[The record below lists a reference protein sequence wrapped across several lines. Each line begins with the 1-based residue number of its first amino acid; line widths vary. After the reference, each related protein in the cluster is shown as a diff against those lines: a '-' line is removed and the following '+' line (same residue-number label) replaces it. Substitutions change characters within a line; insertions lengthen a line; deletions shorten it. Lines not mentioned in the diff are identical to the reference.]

1 MSTSRHL
8 AHLPRLSLIAR
19 LVAGTFLVPVAASA
33 QQAPQQAAQA
43 PAQAAQGQAQ
53 QAQPAQPAP
62 QVVTQAPQTPAP
74 GGAPMSTVN
83 VTANKT
89 TNRIDR
95 QVYDVKADPASSNDT
110 VADTLNK
117 VPSVAVDPE
126 GNVTLRGRSNV
137 QILVD
142 GKPSAMF
149 QGDNRAAAINAI
161 PAADL
166 ESVEVINNP
175 GAQFGNEGGGGPIL
189 NLVMRRERSPGGF
202 GAINANVGQSGR
214 YNTSGFGSYTSG
226 RFSVQGAVYR
236 RHDGR
241 DSTGE
246 TRRERID
253 PVTKGVATST
263 QYSNGENNTDSA
275 GFNAGLTYNWGEK
288 DVLGATASFAENNND
303 SASTERY
310 RSVSAA
316 GVVDNE
322 YLRTSQRE
330 NKNRN
335 FSLGARLD
343 HKGEKPGE
351 TFKMDLR
358 LSGNTGDSD
367 ARYASDYTVRPR
379 NASAANS
386 RQDGLNETRIA
397 DFTGDYELPGEH
409 GVFRMGYKV
418 ARNESTFDN
427 AFFDIDT
434 GGIER
439 VNTQRTNRFEL
450 TDTTYA
456 LYGSYQLRV
465 NEKWGVQGGLRAE
478 YADLDMDQVTTNI
491 QAKNHYFD
499 MIPSAFVTY
508 GLSDDTTL
516 RLSYAHRIRRP
527 GANDLNPFVV
537 YRDELNLSSG
547 NPDLEPTNTDSLELG
562 VETKLGKVDTAV
574 RLYAR
579 RESDLI
585 SERRFLLANDVLLTT
600 RENAGSSRSG
610 GIEFNFSGR
619 ATDKLMINVNGN
631 VGYAE
636 QTVLG
641 SALDDKRSATS
652 ISGRARIAYQMNPTN
667 FFQLMLNAQGKTL
680 FGEGYRQPVRTAD
693 FSYRR
698 NLSQALSLVVNIND
712 LFDSQKMESITE
724 TDVLREY
731 SLRRFGGRTAYVG
744 LSYRFGSFGNA
755 GNRRPMFMGPGGPGG
770 HGPGGFMGGP
780 GR

>member
-1 MSTSRHL
+1 MSIPRQT

-19 LVAGTFLVPVAASA
+19 LVAGTFLVPFTVNA
-33 QQAPQQAAQA
+33 QEAPQQAT
-43 PAQAAQGQAQ
+43 QAAQAQAK
-53 QAQPAQPAP
+53 PAQPAP
-62 QVVTQAPQTPAP
+62 QVVSQTPEAP
-74 GGAPMSTVN
+74 PAGGTAVSTVN

-95 QVYDVKADPASSNDT
+95 QVYDVKSDPASSNDT

-117 VPSVAVDPE
+117 VPSVGVDPD

-202 GAINANVGQSGR
+202 AALNANVGQSGR

-226 RFSVQGAVYR
+226 RFSVQGAAYR
-236 RHDGR
+236 RHDFR
-241 DSTGE
+241 ENSGE

-253 PVTKGVATST
+253 PVSKAVTSST
-263 QYSNGENNTDSA
+263 QFSSGRNNTDSA
-275 GFNAGLTYNWGEK
+275 GFNAGLTYNWGDK

-303 SASTERY
+303 ANSSERY

-316 GVVDNE
+316 GVVDSE
-322 YLRTSQRE
+322 YQRITQRD
-330 NKNRN
+330 NQNRN
-335 FSLGARLD
+335 YSLGARLD

-358 LSGNTGDSD
+358 LSGNDGDSD
-367 ARYASDYTVRPR
+367 ARYATNYTVRPR
-379 NASAANS
+379 NAGASNS

-397 DFTGDYELPGEH
+397 DFTGDYELPGAH
-409 GVFRMGYKV
+409 GVMRLGYKV

-427 AFFDIDT
+427 AFFDIGA
-434 GGIER
+434 GGTES

-450 TDTTYA
+450 TDMTYA
-456 LYGSYQLRV
+456 LYGSYQWRV

-478 YADLDMDQVTTNI
+478 YAELDMNQVTTNI
-491 QAKNHYFD
+491 RASNHYFD
-499 MIPSAFVTY
+499 AIPSAFVTY

-527 GANDLNPFVV
+527 NAGELNPFVV
-537 YRDELNLSSG
+537 YRDELNISSG
-547 NPDLEPTNTDSLELG
+547 NPELQPTNTDSLELG
-562 VETKLGKVDTAV
+562 VETKIGKVDTTV
-574 RLYAR
+574 RAYAR
-579 RESDLI
+579 RESELI
-585 SERRFLLANDVLLTT
+585 SERRYLLANDVLLTT
-600 RENAGSSRSG
+600 RENSGSSRSG

-631 VGYAE
+631 VGYSE

-652 ISGRARIAYQMNPTN
+652 ISGRARVAYQMNQAN

-693 FSYRR
+693 FSYRH
-698 NLSQALSLVVNIND
+698 NLSPALSLVFNVND
-712 LFDSQKMESITE
+712 LFDSQKSESITE

-731 SLRRFGGRTAYVG
+731 SLRRFGGRMAYVG

-770 HGPGGFMGGP
+770 PRPGAGGFGPGH
-780 GR
+780 

>member
-1 MSTSRHL
+1 MPTPRHT

-19 LVAGTFLVPVAASA
+19 LVAGTFLVPFAANA
-33 QQAPQQAAQA
+33 QEAPQQAT
-43 PAQAAQGQAQ
+43 QAAQAQAK
-53 QAQPAQPAP
+53 PAQPAP
-62 QVVTQAPQTPAP
+62 QVVSQAPEAPPA
-74 GGAPMSTVN
+74 GGTAVSTVN

-95 QVYDVKADPASSNDT
+95 QVYDVKSDPASSNDT

-117 VPSVAVDPE
+117 VPSVGVDPD

-202 GAINANVGQSGR
+202 AALNANVGSAGR

-226 RFSVQGAVYR
+226 RFSVQGAAYR
-236 RHDGR
+236 RHDHR
-241 DSTGE
+241 DNTGE

-253 PVTKGVATST
+253 PVTGAVTSST
-263 QYSNGENNTDSA
+263 QFSSGVNNTDSA
-275 GFNAGLTYNWGEK
+275 GFNAGLTYNWGDK

-303 SASTERY
+303 GGSSERY

-316 GVVDNE
+316 GVVDSE
-322 YLRTSQRE
+322 YERITRRD

-335 FSLGARLD
+335 YSLGARLD

-358 LSGNTGDSD
+358 LSGNDGDSD
-367 ARYASDYTVRPR
+367 ARYNTDYTVRPR
-379 NASAANS
+379 NASAPNS

-397 DFTGDYELPGEH
+397 DFTGDYELPGAH
-409 GVFRMGYKV
+409 GVMRLGYKV

-427 AFFDIDT
+427 AFFDIGA
-434 GGIER
+434 GGSES

-450 TDTTYA
+450 TDMTYA
-456 LYGSYQLRV
+456 LYGSYQWRV

-478 YADLDMDQVTTNI
+478 YADLDMNQVTTSI
-491 QAKNHYFD
+491 RASNHYFD
-499 MIPSAFVTY
+499 AIPSAFVTY
-508 GLSDDTTL
+508 GLSDDTTI

-527 GANDLNPFVV
+527 NAGELNPFVV

-547 NPDLEPTNTDSLELG
+547 NPELQPTNTDSLELG
-562 VETKLGKVDTAV
+562 VETKIGKVDTTV
-574 RLYAR
+574 RAYAR

-585 SERRFLLANDVLLTT
+585 SERRYLLANDVLLTT
-600 RENAGSSRSG
+600 RENSGSSRSG

-631 VGYAE
+631 VGYSE

-641 SALDDKRSATS
+641 STLDDKRSATS
-652 ISGRARIAYQMNPTN
+652 ISGRARIAYQLNQAN

-693 FSYRR
+693 FSYRH
-698 NLSQALSLVVNIND
+698 NLSPALSLVVNVND
-712 LFDSQKMESITE
+712 LFDSQKSESITE

-731 SLRRFGGRTAYVG
+731 SLRRFGGRMAYIG

-755 GNRRPMFMGPGGPGG
+755 GNRRPMFMGPGGPG
-770 HGPGGFMGGP
+770 PGRFMGGGGP

>member
-1 MSTSRHL
+1 MSIPRQT

-19 LVAGTFLVPVAASA
+19 LVAGAFLVPFAANA
-33 QQAPQQAAQA
+33 QEAPQQAT
-43 PAQAAQGQAQ
+43 QAAQAQAK
-53 QAQPAQPAP
+53 PAQPAP
-62 QVVTQAPQTPAP
+62 QVVSQTPEAP
-74 GGAPMSTVN
+74 PAGGTAVSTVN

-95 QVYDVKADPASSNDT
+95 QVYDVKSDPASSNDT

-117 VPSVAVDPE
+117 VPSVGVDPD

-202 GAINANVGQSGR
+202 AALNANIGSAGR

-226 RFSVQGAVYR
+226 RFSVQGAAYR
-236 RHDGR
+236 RHDHR
-241 DSTGE
+241 DNTGE

-253 PVTKGVATST
+253 PVTGAVTSST
-263 QYSNGENNTDSA
+263 QFSSGVNNTDSA
-275 GFNAGLTYNWGEK
+275 GFNAGLTYNWGDK

-303 SASTERY
+303 GGSSERY

-316 GVVDNE
+316 GVVDSE
-322 YLRTSQRE
+322 YERITQRD

-335 FSLGARLD
+335 YSLGARLD

-358 LSGNTGDSD
+358 LSGNDGDSD
-367 ARYASDYTVRPR
+367 ARYNTAYTVRPR
-379 NASAANS
+379 NASAPNS

-397 DFTGDYELPGEH
+397 DFTGDYELPGAH
-409 GVFRMGYKV
+409 GVMRLGYKV

-427 AFFDIDT
+427 AFFDIGT
-434 GGIER
+434 GGSES

-450 TDTTYA
+450 TDMTYA
-456 LYGSYQLRV
+456 LYGSYQWRV

-478 YADLDMDQVTTNI
+478 YADLDMNQVTTNI
-491 QAKNHYFD
+491 RASNHYFD
-499 MIPSAFVTY
+499 AIPSAFVTY

-527 GANDLNPFVV
+527 NAGELNPFVV
-537 YRDELNLSSG
+537 YRDELNVSSG
-547 NPDLEPTNTDSLELG
+547 NPELQPTNTDSLELG
-562 VETKLGKVDTAV
+562 VETKIGKVDTTV
-574 RLYAR
+574 RAYAR
-579 RESDLI
+579 RESELI
-585 SERRFLLANDVLLTT
+585 SERRYLLANDVLLTT
-600 RENAGSSRSG
+600 RENSGSSRSG

-641 SALDDKRSATS
+641 SAADDKRSATS
-652 ISGRARIAYQMNPTN
+652 ISGRARIAYQLNQAN

-693 FSYRR
+693 FSYRH
-698 NLSQALSLVVNIND
+698 NLSPALSLVVNVND
-712 LFDSQKMESITE
+712 LFDSQKSESITE

-731 SLRRFGGRTAYVG
+731 SLRRFGGRMAYIG

-770 HGPGGFMGGP
+770 PGPGGFMGGGGP

>member
-1 MSTSRHL
+1 MPTPRQI

-19 LVAGTFLVPVAASA
+19 LVAGTLLVPFAANA
-33 QQAPQQAAQA
+33 QEAPQQATGAT
-43 PAQAAQGQAQ
+43 PAQAK
-53 QAQPAQPAP
+53 PAQPAP
-62 QVVTQAPQTPAP
+62 QVVSQTPEAP
-74 GGAPMSTVN
+74 PAGGAAVSTVN

-95 QVYDVKADPASSNDT
+95 QVYDVKSDPASSNDT

-117 VPSVAVDPE
+117 VPSVGVDPD

-202 GAINANVGQSGR
+202 AALNANIGSAGR

-226 RFSVQGAVYR
+226 RFSVQGAAYR
-236 RHDGR
+236 RHDHR
-241 DSTGE
+241 DNTGE

-253 PVTKGVATST
+253 PVTKAVTSST
-263 QYSNGENNTDSA
+263 QFSSGVNNTDSA
-275 GFNAGLTYNWGEK
+275 GFNAGLTYNWGDK
-288 DVLGATASFAENNND
+288 DVLGATASFAENTND
-303 SASTERY
+303 GGSSERY

-316 GVVDNE
+316 GVVDSE
-322 YLRTSQRE
+322 YQRMTQRD

-335 FSLGARLD
+335 YSLGARLD
-343 HKGEKPGE
+343 HKGDQPGE

-358 LSGNTGDSD
+358 LSGNDGDSD
-367 ARYASDYTVRPR
+367 ARYATDYTVLPR

-397 DFTGDYELPGEH
+397 DFTGDYELPGAH
-409 GVFRMGYKV
+409 GVMRLGYKV

-427 AFFDIDT
+427 AFFDIGA

-450 TDTTYA
+450 TDMTYA
-456 LYGSYQLRV
+456 LYGSYQWRV

-478 YADLDMDQVTTNI
+478 YADLDMNQVTTKLR
-491 QAKNHYFD
+491 ASNHYFD
-499 MIPSAFVTY
+499 AIPSAFVTY

-527 GANDLNPFVV
+527 NAGELNPFVV
-537 YRDELNLSSG
+537 YRDELNVSSG
-547 NPDLEPTNTDSLELG
+547 NPELQPTNTDSLELG
-562 VETKLGKVDTAV
+562 VETKIGKVDTTV
-574 RLYAR
+574 RAYAR
-579 RESDLI
+579 RESELI
-585 SERRFLLANDVLLTT
+585 SERRYLLANDVLLTT
-600 RENAGSSRSG
+600 RENSGSSRSG

-631 VGYAE
+631 VGYSE

-652 ISGRARIAYQMNPTN
+652 ISGRARIAYQMNSAN

-693 FSYRR
+693 FSYRH
-698 NLSQALSLVVNIND
+698 NLSPALSLVVNVND

-731 SLRRFGGRTAYVG
+731 SLRRFGGRMAYVG

-755 GNRRPMFMGPGGPGG
+755 GNRRPMFMGPGGHGG
-770 HGPGGFMGGP
+770 PGPGGFGGGP